1 VFGMV
6 KTTIWCERGCQ
17 NHIFSGTLIFSI
29 LGSILVVFLI
39 ENGTKVDMW
48 LTLGVPGAPTGGIG
62 SRSRF
67 CRFLMIFRGPHELR
81 EYSQMGGTPL
91 SGGLW

>member
-1 VFGMV
+1 MFGMV

-48 LTLGVPGAPTGGIG
+48 FTLGVPGAPTGGIE
-62 SRSRF
+62 SRFRF
-67 CRFLMIFRGPHELR
+67 CRFFVI
-81 EYSQMGGTPL
+81 QGTPR
-91 SGGLW
+91 S